1 MPDGDKRSRLS
12 ADDAFAALGNET
24 RVRILRELGD
34 AGEPLAF
41 STLYDRLELTDFSQ
55 FNYHLET
62 LLGHFVH
69 KLDGEYALARPGER
83 VVEAIRSG
91 TVTGDPELE
100 RTPVESRCS
109 DCDGE
114 LSIQWRNGSIE
125 LFCGTCESRWDRSW
139 GRVGSP
145 DDAASGY
152 LGRLPFPPAG
162 LRNRAPSEVLRA
174 AHVWSTLELVAV
186 SAGLCP
192 RCSATVDRELR
203 VCPDHDDA
211 DGPCPACHSSFEVR
225 LVADCTNCI
234 ATFGAGAVSGLLTAP
249 ALYAFLFEQGLN
261 PLAPEDVDAI
271 DGVLNDYEE
280 TVHSTEPLRAEFTL
294 SAGGEELTLLV
305 DDSLAVVEHSR

>member
-1 MPDGDKRSRLS
+1 MSDQRQDRLS

-34 AGEPLAF
+34 VDEPLAF
-41 STLYDRLELTDFSQ
+41 SALYDRLELTDSSQ
-55 FNYHLET
+55 FNYHLEK

-69 KLDGEYALARPGER
+69 KVDGEYALARPGER

-91 TVTGDPELE
+91 AVTGDPELE
-100 RTPVESRCS
+100 RTPVEGRCS
-109 DCDGE
+109 DCGEE
-114 LSIQWRNGSIE
+114 LSIQWRNGSVE
-125 LFCGTCESRWDRSW
+125 VFCGTCESRWDRSW

-145 DDAASGY
+145 DAAESGY
-152 LGRLPFPPAG
+152 LGRFPFPPAG
-162 LRNRAPSEVLRA
+162 LQNRSPEAVLRA

-192 RCSATVDRELR
+192 RCSATVDREPR

-211 DGPCPACHSSFEVR
+211 DGPCSTCHSSFEVR
-225 LVADCTNCI
+225 MVAVCTNCI
-234 ATFGAGAVSGLLTAP
+234 ASFGTGAVSGLLTAP

-261 PLAPEDVDAI
+261 PLAPEAVDAV

-280 TVHSTEPLRAEFTL
+280 EVHSTAPLRAEFTL

-305 DDSLAVVEHSR
+305 DDDLEVVEHAR